1 MPQRK
6 IVGRVI
12 DWLNAGYPEDIPPQ
26 DRSAVMAVLRR
37 RLTDAQLEEVIRRL
51 MASRAA
57 RGEEYVSDQRINE
70 YIRKVVDDVP
80 SPQEIDRV
88 ARILGAHGLL
98 ISENHFSQE
107 DEVSESATE
116 GYVHYDEPTDEERKI
131 AEAAAAKAGLER
143 INVSEE

>member
-1 MPQRK
+1 MPQRN
-6 IVGRVI
+6 VVNRVI
-12 DWLNAGYPEDIPPQ
+12 DWLSVGYPEDVPPQ
-26 DRSAVMAVLRR
+26 DRAAVMAVLRR
-37 RLTDAQLEEVIRRL
+37 RLTDQQLEEVIRRL

-98 ISENHFSQE
+98 ISERHFGP
-107 DEVSESATE
+107 DDAVSESNTE
-116 GYVHYDEPTDEERKI
+116 GFVHYDEPTPEEIKI
-131 AEAAAAKAGLER
+131 AEAAAAKVPE
-143 INVSEE
+143 IDV